1 MRSHLADL
9 NIIAISIQDTDK
21 FREAVIQAGANV
33 FVSKSRVIH
42 DLVPAIQREISKLSR
57 EAEQLISKHGVDTRA
72 NSLYYEW

>member
-1 MRSHLADL
+1 LADL

-33 FVSKSRVIH
+33 FVSKFRVIH